1 MRESRLSGSVE
12 GVMSNHDPY
21 SDSPEPV
28 GWIQHHQLYSSVG
41 ADIVMESIT
50 LKTPSMSEMAWLHHL
65 PSIRCVWEIECQRS
79 IGHGRR
85 AWFDFPRARN
95 RL

>member
-28 GWIQHHQLYSSVG
+28 GWIQHHQLYSSGG
-41 ADIVMESIT
+41 ADIVMQSIT
-50 LKTPSMSEMAWLHHL
+50 L
-65 PSIRCVWEIECQRS
+65 IDYWE
-79 IGHGRR
+79 GG
-85 AWFDFPRARN
+85 
-95 RL
+95 

>member
-28 GWIQHHQLYSSVG
+28 GWIQHHQLYPGVE
-41 ADIVMESIT
+41 AEIVMESIT
-50 LKTPSMSEMAWLHHL
+50 LRRKSRVKSMKVRL
-65 PSIRCVWEIECQRS
+65 
-79 IGHGRR
+79 IG
-85 AWFDFPRARN
+85 
-95 RL
+95 